1 MVGVLIL
8 GEYRSYPIVLLSSL
22 QPGLTE
28 PYDEAQMKPKV
39 KIVIVLFFATV
50 VTLLF
55 FWPDVFF
62 ALR

>member
-1 MVGVLIL
+1 
-8 GEYRSYPIVLLSSL
+8 
-22 QPGLTE
+22 
-28 PYDEAQMKPKV
+28 MKPKV

-62 ALR
+62 CLALAVPLIAYGCVPLPASASNPSSSA

>member
-1 MVGVLIL
+1 
-8 GEYRSYPIVLLSSL
+8 
-22 QPGLTE
+22 
-28 PYDEAQMKPKV
+28 MKPKV
-39 KIVIVLFFATV
+39 KIVIVLIFATV